1 MDTLIRF
8 FIIFKTFFVFVLLEL
23 VSLVLYF
30 SFNNFQHGQY
40 LNASNTVAG
49 KLYEVRSSITDYMEL
64 GNKNWELARENAM
77 LKNQLYAA
85 NKALEYFR
93 EDSTYAVR
101 KKVAED
107 NNYSFMA
114 ARVVNATFTKAH
126 NYLTL
131 DKGSAEGVRPE
142 MGVVCQ
148 AGVVGIVSA
157 VSEHFSLV
165 IPVLNVSSRISVKVK
180 DKSQTG
186 TLVWKGDDYR
196 YASLEDVPSYIPVAK
211 GDTIITSGYS
221 SIFPEG
227 VFVGKIVKTE
237 RGKDQLQK
245 LNVGLGP
252 DFSKLVY
259 VDIINFKNAEE
270 MKKLEKEGTNNE

>member
-1 MDTLIRF
+1 METLIRF

-23 VSLVLYF
+23 LSLMLYF
-30 SFNNFQHGQY
+30 SFNSFQHGQY
-40 LNASNTVAG
+40 LNASNTIAG
-49 KLYEVRSSITDYMEL
+49 RLYEMRSSITDYIEL
-64 GNKNWELARENAM
+64 GNTNWELARENAM
-77 LKNQLYAA
+77 LKTQLYAS

-93 EDSTYAVR
+93 EDSTYAKR

-107 NNYSFMA
+107 NNYSFMS

-131 DKGSAEGVRPE
+131 DKGSADGVRPE

-157 VSEHFSLV
+157 VSEHFALV
-165 IPVLNVSSRISVKVK
+165 LPVLNVSSRISVKVK

-196 YASLEDVPSYIPVAK
+196 YASLEDVPSYIPIAK
-211 GDTIITSGYS
+211 GDTILTSGYS

-227 VFVGKIVKTE
+227 VFVGKIVKNE
-237 RGKDQLQK
+237 RGKDQL
-245 LNVGLGP
+245 LNLKVSLGP

-259 VDIINFKNAEE
+259 VDIIDFKNAEE
-270 MKKLEKEGTNNE
+270 MKKLERGIRTNE